1 MPETE
6 VCFYCEDDGSAPVLE
21 WLHVIGKR
29 DQRAVD
35 KCQAAIERLA
45 EMGHEL
51 RRPEADILRDGI
63 YELRIRVGRVNYRI
77 LYFYHGRGVAL
88 LTHGLTKE
96 REVPNADIDRAIV
109 RKDRFMTDP
118 KKHTYE
124 SEDDDQENQ
133 NPRCNKDPESP
144 IR

>member
-1 MPETE
+1 MPQTE
-6 VCFYCEDDGSAPVLE
+6 VYFYCEAEGSAPVLE
-21 WLHVIGKR
+21 WLLEIGKR

-45 EMGHEL
+45 EMDHEL

-88 LTHGLTKE
+88 LAHGLTKE
-96 REVPNADIDRAIV
+96 RDVPNADIDRAMA
-109 RKDRFMTDP
+109 RRDRFMTDP

-124 SEDDDQENQ
+124 E
-133 NPRCNKDPESP
+133 
-144 IR
+144 